1 MTKKGFTLIELLVV
15 ISIIALLMAILMPA
29 LTKVREQARTV
40 VCASKLRQIHIGSVA
55 YSNDNDY
62 AFPDRGKLDALYPH
76 SLWDGVEEHTN
87 LNEIFVRA
95 YLGDSRDDIMFCPGE
110 LRRWKDP
117 ADVSTSYN
125 TLLCTYQYFN
135 TPQKDYARYRWHGYG
150 VEGYEMPNISKS
162 TSGTDPR
169 TALWGCLTY
178 GSVGK
183 RDLMYGHDQYPGPV
197 EGMNVV
203 SISGVTEWVEYENFE
218 AYWYSG
224 GLDFYWPNPERKET
238 NGSQRGKQPRP
249 PRPPRG

>member
-29 LTKVREQARTV
+29 LAMVREQARTV

-55 YSNDNDY
+55 YANDNDY
-62 AFPDRGKLDALYPH
+62 SFPDRGKLSSMYPH

-95 YLGDSRDDIMFCPGE
+95 YLGDSRDDIMFCPGA
-110 LRRWKDP
+110 LRRIKDP
-117 ADVSTSYN
+117 EESSNSYN

-135 TPQKDYARYRWHGYG
+135 TPHQDYARYRWYGYG
-150 VEGYEMPNISKS
+150 VSGYEMPDISKS
-162 TSGTDPR
+162 TSNADPR

-178 GSVGK
+178 GPVGK
-183 RDLMYGHDQYPGPV
+183 RFLMSGHDKIYGSV
-197 EGMNVV
+197 EGMNAVD
-203 SISGVTEWVEYENFE
+203 ISGAAEWVDYEKME

-224 GLDFYWPNPERKET
+224 GLDFYWPNPERKDT
-238 NGSQRGKQPRP
+238 NGKQRGREPRP
-249 PRPPRG
+249 PRPSR